1 MRQQPHR
8 TGRRALAAFG
18 IWRRVVEIA
27 IDVENMN
34 VLSRNTRECLSRSHH
49 DAAIATDQQR
59 DLPGLLQVWLDAIAH
74 AFPGDPRAGPTPDR
88 RDRVMGKIAGNRNVA
103 VIDRSAAGRLQARQK
118 LHIAISL
125 SVVLVTRIQ

>member
-34 VLSRNTRECLSRSHH
+34 VLSRNTHECLSRSHH
-49 DAAIATDQQR
+49 NAAIATDQQR
-59 DLPGLLQVWLDAIAH
+59 DLPGQLQVWPGPRIAWECVRG
-74 AFPGDPRAGPTPDR
+74 PGQLLIG
-88 RDRVMGKIAGNRNVA
+88 GIE
-103 VIDRSAAGRLQARQK
+103 
-118 LHIAISL
+118 
-125 SVVLVTRIQ
+125 